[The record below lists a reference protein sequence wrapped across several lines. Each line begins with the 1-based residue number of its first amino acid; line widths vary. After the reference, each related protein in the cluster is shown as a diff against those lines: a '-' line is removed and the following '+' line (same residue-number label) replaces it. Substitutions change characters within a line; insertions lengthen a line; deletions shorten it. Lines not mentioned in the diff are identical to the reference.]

1 MVQYFHNA
9 ALYVTSSVTI
19 PIATGTARGRTKANV
34 AIANN
39 QNGAVATC
47 NVTILSQGSVDQ
59 ETINPGKVGTYT
71 GVSIDDLYISVSTT
85 ATLLVDVRWPDVYP
99 VQDLLVSTDV
109 GTGQPEV
116 IDPRQ
121 TRFQNLGDTPLP
133 YGSRLMA
140 LQQDEVGNLLHNQA
154 AVSSNGGV
162 TVVESGTISV
172 TSVQTVYTVGGDS
185 TARLLSVAFSQAT
198 GSSATLNVTVERENG
213 SPDYIIPSAG
223 TSVGSAVTWSAGQG
237 PGNNVQLPAG
247 GLLMLPGDELIVAS
261 TKEPYSFWWILLQ
274 EPL

>member
-9 ALYVTSSVTI
+9 SLFVTGSITI
-19 PIATGTARGRTKANV
+19 PIATGKARGKTKANV

-39 QNGAVATC
+39 QPGSIATC
-47 NVTILSQGSVDQ
+47 NVTMLGQGSVDQ
-59 ETINPGKVGTYT
+59 ETINPGKIGTYT
-71 GVSIDDLYISVSTT
+71 GVSIDDLFISVSTP
-85 ATLLVDVRWPDVYP
+85 ATLLVDIRWPDVYP
-99 VQDLLVSTDV
+99 VQDLLVSTDI

-121 TRFQNLGDTPLP
+121 TRFQSLGDTPLP
-133 YGSRLMA
+133 YGSRLVA
-140 LQQDEVGNLLHNQA
+140 LQQDEEGNLLHNQA

-162 TVVESGTISV
+162 TVVETGTISV
-172 TSVQTVYTVGGDS
+172 TSVQTVYTVGADT

-198 GSSATLNVTVERENG
+198 GSSATLSVGVERANG

-223 TSVGSAVTWSAGQG
+223 TSVGSGVTWTAGQG
-237 PGNNVQLPAG
+237 PGNNAQLPAG
-247 GLLMLPGDELIVAS
+247 GFLMLPGDELTVAS
-261 TKEPYSFWWILLQ
+261 TKEPYSFWWTLLQ